1 MIIGIGTDLVS
12 IKRIE
17 DIYSRNGLRFA
28 EKILGEN
35 EQSDFMTT
43 NHKVNFLAKRF
54 AAKEAVTKAFGLGL
68 SQGMRWQDI
77 QLGHHASGQPDIIL
91 SGQAKLHFEQIQAT
105 NIHISLTDD
114 NDMVC
119 AFVVLESA

>member
-1 MIIGIGTDLVS
+1 MIKGIGTDLVA

-17 DIYSRNGLRFA
+17 KIFDRHGQRFA
-28 EKILGEN
+28 EKILGDAELMEFN
-35 EQSDFMTT
+35 AAS
-43 NHKVNFLAKRF
+43 NPINFLAKRF

-77 QLGHHASGQPDIIL
+77 QMDHLASGQPRINL
-91 SGQAKLHFEQIQAT
+91 SGKAKQHFETINAT
-105 NIHISLTDD
+105 AMHISLSDD

-119 AFVVLESA
+119 AFVVVE

>member
-1 MIIGIGTDLVS
+1 MIKGIGTDLVA

-17 DIYSRNGLRFA
+17 TIYQRHGERFA
-28 EKILGEN
+28 EKILGETELAAFPDASN
-35 EQSDFMTT
+35 Q
-43 NHKVNFLAKRF
+43 VNFLAKRF

-77 QLGHHASGQPDIIL
+77 EMDHHPSGQPKVIL
-91 SGQAKLHFEQIQAT
+91 SGQAKQYFDEINAT
-105 NIHISLTDD
+105 AIHISLSDD

-119 AFVVLESA
+119 AFVVVE